1 MAPRNLS
8 DATPSPCPRASPRC
22 SRPRAASVHEVEES
36 RGSKLRT
43 AIPIALAGAIAGLIA
58 VLAWRRKR

>member
-1 MAPRNLS
+1 VLP
-8 DATPSPCPRASPRC
+8 PEGGF
-22 SRPRAASVHEVEES
+22 VYEVEES

-43 AIPIALAGAIAGLIA
+43 VIPIALAGVIAGLIA